1 MDDPLIY
8 HGALKAK
15 WGSEALSAIKD
26 IREKVSEIVLPLLI
40 YHGCDDHLVPLS
52 ASEFVFAAVS
62 SSNKTFEVIT
72 MKCVCFR
79 PGDLCWDQSPFVL
92 NRRLVCQAL
101 ISNLFLGL
109 L

>member
-1 MDDPLIY
+1 MIY

-40 YHGCDDHLVPLS
+40 YHGCDDDLVPFS

-62 SSNKTFEVIT
+62 SSNKTFEVQIT
-72 MKCVCFR
+72 IKCV
-79 PGDLCWDQSPFVL
+79 
-92 NRRLVCQAL
+92 
-101 ISNLFLGL
+101 
-109 L
+109 